1 MFGYVRPALA
11 LLPEEDREAYQGAY
25 CGMCHAMGRR
35 YGALARFTLNY
46 DFAFLGILLT
56 GAGEQRQCPLRCPAH
71 PLKKPQE
78 CLASPGLDAAADGSM
93 ILAYHKLRDDVADK
107 GFFAGVPARFL
118 SLVFRAAF
126 RRASAAQPA
135 FARAAEEGMARLRAL
150 EAQRSPELDRAADAF
165 ASILRGAAL
174 EGDEGRRRALGELLY
189 HMGRWIYLV
198 DAWDD
203 LARDRRTGAY
213 NPLSARFSGRAE
225 QERDYVSATMTHSL
239 SLAISAAN
247 LLELG
252 RWDRIVRH
260 MLCQSMPAVQ
270 LAVLD
275 GIWKKMKKQKVKKQK
290 QGESQ

>member
-126 RRASAAQPA
+126 RRASLLK
-135 FARAAEEGMARLRAL
+135 MALT
-150 EAQRSPELDRAADAF
+150 
-165 ASILRGAAL
+165 
-174 EGDEGRRRALGELLY
+174 Y
-189 HMGRWIYLV
+189 H
-198 DAWDD
+198 
-203 LARDRRTGAY
+203 
-213 NPLSARFSGRAE
+213 
-225 QERDYVSATMTHSL
+225 
-239 SLAISAAN
+239 
-247 LLELG
+247 
-252 RWDRIVRH
+252 RIH
-260 MLCQSMPAVQ
+260 
-270 LAVLD
+270 
-275 GIWKKMKKQKVKKQK
+275 
-290 QGESQ
+290 

>member
-11 LLPEEDREAYQGAY
+11 LLPEADREAYQGAY
-25 CGMCHAMGRR
+25 CGMCHAMDRR

-56 GAGEQRQCPLRCPAH
+56 GAGEQRQARMRCPAH
-71 PLKKPQE
+71 PLKKPRE

-93 ILAYHKLRDDVADK
+93 ILIYHKLRDDVADK
-107 GFFAGVPARFL
+107 GFFAGLPARLL

-126 RRASAAQPA
+126 RRASAAQPD
-135 FARAAEEGMARLRAL
+135 FARAAAEGMERLHAL

-174 EGDEGRRRALGELLY
+174 EGDAGCRRAMGELLY
-189 HMGRWIYLV
+189 HVGRWIYLV

-203 LARDRRTGAY
+203 LARDKRTGAY
-213 NPLSARFSGRAE
+213 NPLSARFSGHAE
-225 QERDYVSATMTHSL
+225 GEREYVSTTMTHSL

-270 LAVLD
+270 GAVLD
-275 GIWKKMKKQKVKKQK
+275 GTWKTVKKQSNKHK
-290 QGESQ
+290 QGESR